1 VVIEA
6 AGLRF
11 VSERLQL
18 PFVSGLRVDVETRGE
33 RTALVLSHPT
43 WTPPGSC

>member
-11 VSERLQL
+11 VSDRLQL
-18 PFVSGLRVDVETRGE
+18 PFVSELRVDVELRGG
-33 RTALVLSHPT
+33 RRVLVLSHPT
-43 WTPPGSC
+43 WTPPGTC

>member
-11 VSERLQL
+11 VAPRVQL
-18 PFVSGLRVDVETRGE
+18 PLVTELRVDVRMSRGE
-33 RTALVLSHPT
+33 CELVLSHPT
-43 WTPPGSC
+43 WTPAGSC